1 MLYNILSVALC
12 LCWIVLWEKSRDK
25 NALNITIKGSTEKK
39 ENVNMKCFCLKT
51 FFNWSQIFINFF
63 INYELF
69 QIIHNYKFLNKLNLK
84 IKQHL

>member
-1 MLYNILSVALC
+1 
-12 LCWIVLWEKSRDK
+12 
-25 NALNITIKGSTEKK
+25 
-39 ENVNMKCFCLKT
+39 MKCFCLKT
-51 FFNWSQIFINFF
+51 FFNWSQIFIKFF